1 MDDASALPPPYHE
14 LDWNTSANNS
24 SIKSNNFRVPRKPIH
39 AERPRTAPSR
49 NQNAPPP
56 IYFEEFKQ
64 LKQSHLQT
72 PPPPPPPPIRYSPAP
87 APEDLLLNT
96 SVHNNLIDPH
106 TYYSP
111 ASIEPLSRGI
121 SSLNTLSPPSTLR
134 SSRSASPVLTTES
147 LRSSQ
152 SSNSSFIQEAFR
164 EARHFAGGLITHP
177 VESTKHFSILRHSHG
192 LVFYQGANTTLAIS
206 IFSDQPLPPDRTIWL
221 QSKGWSGKT
230 GMRAKAFMG
239 RNGNWI
245 NVTPSLSVGSEQL
258 KSTDERAWQRDMTH
272 FRKKPKRNMQQYHIL
287 RETAVVRIPVEA
299 EDGYFQLVLCLGLS
313 KQKVLCPSPVFRI
326 LSTSTNPGS
335 MRGASMTTLP
345 LEIGVIALGTYA
357 RNTAGRVV
365 GPVATIVQTR
375 VQKLMPSWVTQQA
388 TAAAF
393 GVLNPP
399 VGNADTNGSQSR
411 DQPTFAPTTRDAIP
425 EEGPHAPFPLRFIA
439 NTELAKVGIEQ
450 FSMPSMAVTG
460 LAAQIAQKLSGF
472 YLGWARF
479 LKQPIMGSSKS
490 GDVTWY
496 QAVIS
501 ASQTVAQ
508 TPATKTIIIRLTR
521 DYEEWCP
528 ERRVIEV
535 RILGLIRPDDPLQRD
550 ALRRGLQ
557 ARDEA
562 AAEAAML
569 AEVNDIMFAENI
581 LDHPAWNPEAA
592 PRTNFRPGTSGGQSI
607 RLTAHRQISEVPFH
621 KIGVRSP
628 LEGAGVDDTPFAA
641 NGYFVTR

>member
-49 NQNAPPP
+49 NQNATPP

-72 PPPPPPPPIRYSPAP
+72 PPPPPPPSIRYSPAP
-87 APEDLLLNT
+87 AHEDLLLNT

-121 SSLNTLSPPSTLR
+121 SSLNTLSPPSTPR

-230 GMRAKAFMG
+230 GMQAKAFMG

-272 FRKKPKRNMQQYHIL
+272 FRKKPKSNIQQYHIL
-287 RETAVVRIPVEA
+287 RETAVVRYPRK
-299 EDGYFQLVLCLGLS
+299 L
-313 KQKVLCPSPVFRI
+313 K
-326 LSTSTNPGS
+326 
-335 MRGASMTTLP
+335 M
-345 LEIGVIALGTYA
+345 EIGVIALGTYA

-411 DQPTFAPTTRDAIP
+411 DQPTFPPTTRDAIP

-439 NTELAKVGIEQ
+439 NTELAKVVIEQ

-501 ASQTVAQ
+501 ASPTVAQ
-508 TPATKTIIIRLTR
+508 TPATKTVIIRLTR
-521 DYEEWCP
+521 DYKEWCP

-607 RLTAHRQISEVPFH
+607 RLTAHRQISKVPFH